1 MFQSEVTYIL
11 PLEKYWSNV
20 LVTWSHQTQ
29 GDSEAQVLRRAL
41 YNDYILKKVIG
52 SEANMTIDYN
62 QVEKVNISEQGVN
75 HIVHEG
81 HLP

>member
-1 MFQSEVTYIL
+1 MVPPNSRRL
-11 PLEKYWSNV
+11 WSA
-20 LVTWSHQTQ
+20 
-29 GDSEAQVLRRAL
+29 GAQRAL

-52 SEANMTIDYN
+52 SQANMTIDYN

-75 HIVHEG
+75 YIVHEG